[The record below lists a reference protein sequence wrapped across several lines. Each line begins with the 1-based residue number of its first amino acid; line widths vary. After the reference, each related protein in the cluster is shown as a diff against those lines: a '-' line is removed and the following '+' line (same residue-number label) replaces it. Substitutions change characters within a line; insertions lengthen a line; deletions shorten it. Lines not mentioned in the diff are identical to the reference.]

1 MSMNPSAMKSR
12 TNVTIKDIARKLQL
26 HHTTVSR
33 ALRDHP
39 DVKEETRRLILATA
53 QEMNYHPNT
62 FAANLRNQKSN
73 VIGVIVPELS
83 HDFFSSIV
91 SEVTNEA
98 DRHGYSVMI
107 CQSNESVDQEN
118 KNISALIRN
127 RVAGVLASTSQFTIN
142 ETPFRSIMD
151 AGIPLVFFDR
161 VCRGLATSKV
171 VVDFYQGACQMMEH
185 LIELGFR
192 RIAHIAGPAD
202 VAGARE
208 RLQGY
213 LDVCRRFG
221 LPLDERLIVP
231 GGFLAENGVLAAERL
246 LALAHRPDAVFAV
259 NDEVAIGAMIRLKEE
274 GLQVPQDIAVAGFDN
289 DKISAFTTP
298 PLTTVDVP
306 RVEIGKK
313 SVELLLP
320 YLEPAKTTPEP
331 VIVRLATK
339 LVVRAST
346 GHPSA

>member
-1 MSMNPSAMKSR
+1 MKPLMMKSKS
-12 TNVTIKDIARKLQL
+12 NVTIKDIARKLKL

-39 DVKEETRRLILATA
+39 DVKEETRRLILTTA
-53 QEMNYHPNT
+53 QEMHYHPNS

-127 RVAGVLASTSQFTIN
+127 RVAGVLASISQFTVN
-142 ETPFRSIMD
+142 ETPFRGIMD

-161 VCRGLATSKV
+161 VCSGLQTSKV
-171 VVDFYQGACQMMEH
+171 VIDFYQGACQVMAH
-185 LIELGFR
+185 LIDRGFH
-192 RIAHIAGPAD
+192 RIAHITGPAD

-208 RLQGY
+208 RLQAY
-213 LDVCRRFG
+213 RDVCRQRG
-221 LPLDERLIVP
+221 LPIDEQLIVP
-231 GGFLAENGVLAAERL
+231 GGFLVQNGVLAMERL
-246 LALAHRPDAVFAV
+246 LSLAQRPDAVFAV

-274 GLQVPQDIAVAGFDN
+274 GLQVPQDLAVAGFDN
-289 DKISAFTTP
+289 DKISAFITP
-298 PLTTVDVP
+298 SLTTVDVP
-306 RVEIGKK
+306 RVEIGQK
-313 SVELLLP
+313 SVELLLR
-320 YLEPAKTTPEP
+320 YLEPAQTAPEA
-331 VIVRLATK
+331 VMVRLATK

-346 GHPSA
+346 SRPSA

>member
-1 MSMNPSAMKSR
+1 MIIKPTSLKSK
-12 TNVTIKDIARKLQL
+12 TNVTIKDIARKLKL

-33 ALRDHP
+33 ALRGHS
-39 DVKEETRRLILATA
+39 DVNEETRRLILTAA

-98 DRHGYSVMI
+98 DRHGFSVMI

-127 RVAGVLASTSQFTIN
+127 RVAGVLASTSQGTVD
-142 ETPFRSIMD
+142 ERPFRSIMD

-161 VCRGLATSKV
+161 VCGGLETSKV
-171 VVDFYQGACQMMEH
+171 MVDFYQGACQVMEH
-185 LIELGFR
+185 LIERGFR
-192 RIAHIAGPAD
+192 RIAHIAGPVD
-202 VAGARE
+202 VTGARE
-208 RLQGY
+208 RLHAY
-213 LDVCRRFG
+213 HDVCRRRG
-221 LPLDERLIVP
+221 LPIDERLVVP
-231 GGFLAENGVLAAERL
+231 GGFLAENGVLAVEQL
-246 LALAHRPDAVFAV
+246 LSLAQRHDAIFAV
-259 NDEVAIGAMIRLKEE
+259 NDEVAIGAMIRPKVTA
-274 GLQVPQDIAVAGFDN
+274 LQIQQDVAVAGFDN
-289 DKISAFTTP
+289 DKISGFTTP

-320 YLEPAKTTPEP
+320 YLQPAQTALEP
-331 VIVRLATK
+331 VMVKLATK

-346 GHPSA
+346 GRRSA

>member
-1 MSMNPSAMKSR
+1 MAMKPSSMKSK
-12 TNVTIKDIARKLQL
+12 TNVTIKDIARKLKR

-33 ALRDHP
+33 ALRGHP
-39 DVKEETRRLILATA
+39 DVNDETRRLILATA
-53 QEMNYHPNT
+53 QEMNYIPNS

-127 RVAGVLASTSQFTIN
+127 RVAGVLAATSQFTVN
-142 ETPFRSIMD
+142 DTPFRSIMD

-161 VCRGLATSKV
+161 VCSGLETSKV
-171 VVDFYQGACQMMEH
+171 MIDFYQGACQLMEH
-185 LIELGFR
+185 LIERGFR
-192 RIAHIAGPAD
+192 RIAHITGPVD
-202 VAGARE
+202 VTGVQE
-208 RLQGY
+208 RLQAY
-213 LDVCRRFG
+213 RDVCRRHG

-231 GGFLAENGVLAAERL
+231 GGFLAENGVLAVERL
-246 LALAHRPDAVFAV
+246 LSLAQRPDAVFAV

-320 YLEPAKTTPEP
+320 YLQPSQTALEP
-331 VIVRLATK
+331 VMVRLASQ
-339 LVVRAST
+339 LVVRASS
-346 GHPSA
+346 GRPSS

>member
-1 MSMNPSAMKSR
+1 MAMRPTSMKSK
-12 TNVTIKDIARKLQL
+12 TNVTIKDIARKLKL

-33 ALRDHP
+33 ALRGHP
-39 DVKEETRRLILATA
+39 DVNEETRRLILATA
-53 QEMNYHPNT
+53 QEMNYHLNS
-62 FAANLRNQKSN
+62 FAANLRNQKSD

-98 DRHGYSVMI
+98 DRYGYSVMI

-127 RVAGVLASTSQFTIN
+127 RVAGVLASTSQCTVN
-142 ETPFRSIMD
+142 ETPFRSIMN

-161 VCRGLATSKV
+161 VCSGLETSKV
-171 VVDFYQGACQMMEH
+171 MIDFYQGACQVMEH
-185 LIELGFR
+185 LIERGFR
-192 RIAHIAGPAD
+192 RIAHITGPAD
-202 VAGARE
+202 VTGARE
-208 RLQGY
+208 RLQAY
-213 LDVCRRFG
+213 RDVCRRRG

-231 GGFLAENGVLAAERL
+231 GGFLAENGVLAVERL
-246 LALAHRPDAVFAV
+246 LSLAQRPDAVFAV

-274 GLQVPQDIAVAGFDN
+274 GLQVPQDLAVAGFDN

-320 YLEPAKTTPEP
+320 YLQPAQTAQQP
-331 VIVRLATK
+331 VMVRLATK

-346 GHPSA
+346 GRPSA